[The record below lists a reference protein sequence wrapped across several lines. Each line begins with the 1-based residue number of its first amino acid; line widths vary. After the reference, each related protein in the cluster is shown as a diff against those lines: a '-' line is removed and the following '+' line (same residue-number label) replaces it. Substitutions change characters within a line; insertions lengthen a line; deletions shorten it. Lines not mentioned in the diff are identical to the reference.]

1 MSNTSAGA
9 KGKDV
14 QITKEVTVP
23 QDFETPETISRRSSV
38 RLANI
43 RKAGESKR
51 TANDS
56 QLVWFDSAQ
65 LASKRPDDGIFVRV
79 INSLYTGIVLYMDN
93 LAELLPA
100 VPARMHVVLRLRNAT
115 ELKAFREGPDFEAF
129 KKGAAAR
136 NRSVAL
142 NDAEVL
148 AELGQDGL
156 LTCFTSYV
164 DDRDS
169 LLGAIDQGLRFN
181 YLWILFRD
189 PTNIPLE
196 LVIASLQPTSTVLMK
211 EIKAPTDVDD
221 AIVSYGVMEY
231 GAEGVIFS
239 PRDHGVMSEFLAR
252 MSQAQSYANLN
263 IQVGTVIDSRPVG
276 MGYRACID
284 AATLFEPDEGMLVG
298 STSQGGVLCCPEVY
312 FLPYMEL
319 RPFRVNAGAVHSY
332 VFNTDNRTDYMS
344 ELKAGSPI
352 MIVNSKGR
360 VRRAAVGRMKIE
372 QRPLRLIEVEFPGK
386 ERVNVLM
393 QDDWHVRIFSDAA
406 KPLNI
411 SELKPGDKVLGYVT
425 EPGRHVGIKINESI
439 IEK

>member
-1 MSNTSAGA
+1 MSNTSAGV

-14 QITKEVTVP
+14 QIAKEVAVP

-100 VPARMHVVLRLRNAT
+100 VPARMHVVLRLRNAA
-115 ELKAFREGPDFEAF
+115 ELKAFREGAEFEAF

-142 NDAEVL
+142 NDAEAL

-360 VRRAAVGRMKIE
+360 VRRVAVGRMKIE

>member
-1 MSNTSAGA
+1 MSNTSGGV
-9 KGKDV
+9 KGKDI
-14 QITKEVTVP
+14 QIAKEVAVS
-23 QDFETPETISRRSSV
+23 QDFETPETIFRRSSV

-65 LASKRPDDGIFVRV
+65 LASNRPDDGIFVRV

-100 VPARMHVVLRLRNAT
+100 VPARMHVVLRLRNAA
-115 ELKAFREGPDFEAF
+115 ELKAFREGPKFEAF
-129 KKGAAAR
+129 KKGATAR

-142 NDAEVL
+142 SDAEAL

-211 EIKAPTDVDD
+211 EIKASSDVDD

-372 QRPLRLIEVEFPGK
+372 QRPLRLIEVEFSGK

>member
-1 MSNTSAGA
+1 
-9 KGKDV
+9 
-14 QITKEVTVP
+14 
-23 QDFETPETISRRSSV
+23 
-38 RLANI
+38 
-43 RKAGESKR
+43 
-51 TANDS
+51 
-56 QLVWFDSAQ
+56 
-65 LASKRPDDGIFVRV
+65 
-79 INSLYTGIVLYMDN
+79 
-93 LAELLPA
+93 
-100 VPARMHVVLRLRNAT
+100 
-115 ELKAFREGPDFEAF
+115 
-129 KKGAAAR
+129 AAAR

-142 NDAEVL
+142 NDAEAL

>member
-1 MSNTSAGA
+1 MSNTSAGV

-14 QITKEVTVP
+14 QIAKEVAVP

-56 QLVWFDSAQ
+56 QLVWFDSVQ

-100 VPARMHVVLRLRNAT
+100 VPARMHVVLRLRNAA
-115 ELKAFREGPDFEAF
+115 ELKAFREGAEFEAF

-142 NDAEVL
+142 NDAEAL

-239 PRDHGVMSEFLAR
+239 PRDHGVMSEFLTR